1 MQTADIILDFETYYD
16 PQTKYS
22 LSSLTYEEY
31 IRDPRFQIIMCS
43 FKIRSTNELYY
54 VIGEDEVWKELDR
67 LQISKYS
74 ICAHNMHFDGMIVTD
89 LLDFIPR
96 EYYCSLVMAGRV
108 EAGGVPLSLA
118 KLAQRHQLQSKGMYV
133 HDMQGKR
140 LEHMSHAELKHYGDY
155 CLTDTVLGEK
165 LYEIYRPHF
174 SDQDMSLMSATL
186 RMHCDPFFE
195 VDTPLVA
202 AYIPELKR
210 KRESYLVSLAEEQG
224 LTLDQMRTKLR
235 SSKSFAPMLEAFGVE
250 APRKISK
257 TTGKET
263 YAFAKDDGDF
273 KDLLDHPDPRVAA
286 LVEAKI
292 GVGSSQAE
300 TRAKRFLDI
309 GSRGPLPFSLK
320 PWGAHTGRDAA
331 TQKINMQNLP
341 SRGADK
347 TLRRSVIA
355 KEGHVVVA
363 CDLSQIEARR
373 LADLAGQTDLL
384 DQFRYGQDP
393 YSLFATALYGY
404 PVGKG
409 LGTDTERTVGKECI
423 LSLGFGAGA
432 KSFRTRLKGAY
443 GIDLSEE
450 MAEAA
455 VKLYRST
462 NRQITAFWRECDEAI
477 KTMVYGGSYRFG
489 RGGELHAEK
498 DKITLADGFILHYE
512 KCKEIEPDENGRPQY
527 MYYNREKRAEKK
539 VYSGLVAN
547 NVTQGS
553 AGRILQYHTHRI
565 RMETNLIL
573 RGKIHDELLACPR
586 LDELECAKTIMTSYM
601 RMSPPWAMGTPL
613 DCEFECGWNLADMMS
628 YEKFIETQLSGEA
641 F

>member
-16 PQTKYS
+16 PSTKYS
-22 LSSLTYEEY
+22 LSSMTYEEY

-43 FKIRSTNELYY
+43 FKIRSTDDVYY
-54 VIGEDEVWKELDR
+54 VVGEDEVWKELDR
-67 LQISKYS
+67 LQISKHS

-96 EYYCSLVMAGRV
+96 EYYCTLVMAGRV
-108 EAGGVPLSLA
+108 ESGGVPLSLA
-118 KLAQRHQLQSKGMYV
+118 KLAQRHRLQSKGMYV
-133 HDMQGKR
+133 TDMAGMR
-140 LEHMSHAELKHYGDY
+140 LENMSRKQIELYGDY
-155 CLTDTVLGEK
+155 CLTDTVLDDR

-186 RMHCDPFFE
+186 RMHCDPFFQI
-195 VDTPLVA
+195 DTDIVA

-210 KRESYLVSLAEEQG
+210 KRESYLVELAAEKG
-224 LTLDQMRTKLR
+224 VSLDQMRTLLR
-235 SSKSFAPMLEAFGVE
+235 SAKSFAPMLEAYGVE
-250 APRKISK
+250 PPTKISK
-257 TTGKET
+257 TTGKES
-263 YAFAKDDGDF
+263 YAFAKNDGDF
-273 KDLLDHPDPRVAA
+273 KDLLDHPDTRVAA

-309 GSRGPLPFSLK
+309 GHRGPIPFSLK

-341 SRGADK
+341 SRGEDR
-347 TLRRSVIA
+347 TLRRSLIA
-355 KEGHVVVA
+355 PADHVVVS

-373 LADLAGQTDLL
+373 LADLAGQMDLL

-404 PVGKG
+404 EVGKG
-409 LGTDTERTVGKECI
+409 MGTDIERIVGKECI

-432 KSFRTRLKGAY
+432 ASFRTRLKGAY
-443 GIDLSEE
+443 GIELSEE
-450 MAEAA
+450 MAESA
-455 VKLYRST
+455 VKLYRTS
-462 NRQITAFWRECDEAI
+462 NRQITEFWRDCNEAI
-477 KTMVYGGSYRFG
+477 KVMVQGGSYRFG

-512 KCKEIEPDENGRPQY
+512 NCHEIERDENGRPQY
-527 MYYNREKRAEKK
+527 VYYNREKRAEKK

-565 RMETNLIL
+565 RQETDVIL
-573 RGKIHDELLACPR
+573 RGKIHDELLACPHI
-586 LDELECAKTIMTSYM
+586 DELDHYRNVMTSYM

-613 DCEFECGWNLADMMS
+613 DCEFECGWNLADQMS
-628 YEKFIETQLSGEA
+628 YEKFCETQLTA
-641 F
+641 LTT